1 MSSKNKNKL
10 GIVYSTDPDFEF
22 SNNTHHEEEA
32 VPPQKQN
39 LRIWLERNK
48 GGKVT
53 TVVEGFRGPEAELT
67 ELGKKLKQLC
77 GAGGSVKDGEIL
89 VQGDARDKILQYLIK
104 QGYQAKTAGG

>member
-10 GIVYSTDPDFEF
+10 GIVYSTDPDFEY
-22 SNNTHHEEEA
+22 TGTDRHEEEA
-32 VPPQKQN
+32 IPNQKQN

-53 TVVEGFRGPEAELT
+53 TVVKGFRGPETELA

-89 VQGDARDKILQYLIK
+89 VQGDGRDKILQYLLK